1 MISSGKG
8 INKMDLHSAVKI
20 VADKFQYKADKNLIL
35 DGWSI
40 MRDRSGVYQGDCED
54 FALTV
59 FWHLSEQN
67 LFKFLLNLIV
77 LHKYKLIWCKTHDGE
92 LHFVGRYGD
101 LYFDNWTK
109 KALTEHKFF
118 ATTGHRKIMTMFMPV
133 CIPQLLKGIFKR

>member
-1 MISSGKG
+1 
-8 INKMDLHSAVKI
+8 MDLHSAVKI

-77 LHKYKLIWCKTHDGE
+77 LHKYKLIWCKSHDGE

-109 KALTEHKFF
+109 KALIEDKFF

-133 CIPQLLKGIFKR
+133 CILQLLKGLLKR

>member
-1 MISSGKG
+1 
-8 INKMDLHSAVKI
+8 MDLHSAVKI

-67 LFKFLLNLIV
+67 LFKFLLNLLI
-77 LHKYKLIWCKTHDGE
+77 LHKYRIIWCKTFTGE

-109 KALTEHKFF
+109 KALTEDKFF

-133 CIPQLLKGIFKR
+133 CILQLLKGILKR